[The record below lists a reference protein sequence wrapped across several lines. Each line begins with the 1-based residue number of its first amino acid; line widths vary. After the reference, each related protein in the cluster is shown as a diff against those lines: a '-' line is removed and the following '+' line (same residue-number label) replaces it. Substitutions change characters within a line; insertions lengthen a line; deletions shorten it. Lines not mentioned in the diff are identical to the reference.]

1 MSFLAVSCRFFF
13 SFLQFSQITAMH
25 KHKKAPRQ
33 IFFSSGAFSL
43 HFFILFY
50 FLHFEAAEE

>member
-1 MSFLAVSCRFFF
+1 MCK
-13 SFLQFSQITAMH
+13 Q
-25 KHKKAPRQ
+25 KKAPRQ
-33 IFFSSGAFSL
+33 NFFSRGAFSL